1 MISLDSRKPEVSESR
16 VQSWQSSWKSRANLT
31 SKETTKRKRCI
42 SAKYM
47 ADPTILTGTEET
59 HQGQSEKVAVGSQN
73 IAQIIIS
80 TFFNHNKTKMDITLK
95 L

>member
-16 VQSWQSSWKSRANLT
+16 VQSWQSSWKSRANFT

-47 ADPTILTGTEET
+47 AEPTILTGTEET

-73 IAQIIIS
+73 TEHRLSLVRFLTTI
-80 TFFNHNKTKMDITLK
+80 KLK
-95 L
+95 WTSL

>member
-1 MISLDSRKPEVSESR
+1 
-16 VQSWQSSWKSRANLT
+16 
-31 SKETTKRKRCI
+31 
-42 SAKYM
+42 M